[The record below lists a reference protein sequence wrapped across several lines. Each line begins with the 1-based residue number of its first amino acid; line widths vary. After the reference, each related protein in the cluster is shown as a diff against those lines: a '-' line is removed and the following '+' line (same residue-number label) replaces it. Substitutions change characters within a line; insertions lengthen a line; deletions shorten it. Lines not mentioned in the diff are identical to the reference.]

1 MGMANG
7 ILNSKEQLPG
17 NSFANAF
24 IEQNKEINRYAIEEP
39 IKR

>member
-1 MGMANG
+1 MANG

-17 NSFANAF
+17 NTFANAF
-24 IEQNKEINRYAIEEP
+24 IEQNKEINRHAIEEL